1 MKSRINLIRRIGRR
15 GLTAIAVCAGLVP
28 YGSFGQ
34 TPDPIA
40 DDVENRTTTVL
51 GRDRPELKPQ
61 GVRISGFVLTPSLG
75 VGEVFDDNVFAK
87 QANTKS
93 DLITT
98 ITPAVRISSDWNQ
111 HHLSFNGSGNIVRY
125 ADNSSEDHETFDLS
139 VDGRIDVSR
148 DTKLTASAAY
158 EVGSEERGSVDD
170 VGGQTPTQF
179 DVSSVATGIVSRF
192 NRLSVSAGG
201 EFSRHDYDDVVA
213 TAGTVNNDDR
223 DRDELKFTLRAGY
236 QIQDEY
242 EAFTQV
248 ILTSVDYDAAADDN
262 GLNRD
267 GEGYEIRAGARVDIT
282 ALLFGDIFVGYLN
295 RDYDGATLRSVDT
308 IVGGL
313 DLTWNVTPLTTITG
327 GVERGIDE
335 TTLATASG
343 SLRTN
348 YDLSVDHELL
358 RNLILSA
365 WAGVSTDDFE
375 GTNRNDDY
383 ARAGLGAKYLLNRNF
398 SLAFS
403 YEYSERDSSVSGS
416 DYEINRVFLRLEA
429 HL

>member
-1 MKSRINLIRRIGRR
+1 M
-15 GLTAIAVCAGLVP
+15 
-28 YGSFGQ
+28 
-34 TPDPIA
+34 
-40 DDVENRTTTVL
+40 
-51 GRDRPELKPQ
+51 
-61 GVRISGFVLTPSLG
+61 
-75 VGEVFDDNVFAK
+75 
-87 QANTKS
+87 
-93 DLITT
+93 
-98 ITPAVRISSDWNQ
+98 
-111 HHLSFNGSGNIVRY
+111 
-125 ADNSSEDHETFDLS
+125 
-139 VDGRIDVSR
+139 
-148 DTKLTASAAY
+148 
-158 EVGSEERGSVDD
+158 
-170 VGGQTPTQF
+170 
-179 DVSSVATGIVSRF
+179 
-192 NRLSVSAGG
+192 
-201 EFSRHDYDDVVA
+201 
-213 TAGTVNNDDR
+213 
-223 DRDELKFTLRAGY
+223 KFTLRAGY